1 MRLVHHMLPFHFL
14 LSCRITGY
22 WEKGQHSHREIP
34 AFYMSL
40 SPGSQIWSVWSAQM
54 FWKTQFQR
62 RIRRHSSVTE
72 LPSSLFPL
80 ICQMSISSTVQN
92 KLYCI
97 KLNYRII
104 NNSVLLRASAMPHWN
119 PSLLTST
126 FWGSVIRQS
135 IFRSSA
141 HETIRHFSATIQPK
155 AEQLWQILKQSDR
168 SNYHLPTSSAPT
180 LMKSTTL
187 QQTPYALKLTFTF
200 VNN

>member
-1 MRLVHHMLPFHFL
+1 MLPFRFL
-14 LSCRITGY
+14 LSCRISGY
-22 WEKGQHSHREIP
+22 WEKGNPHIGKFQLSLCHSVQEVKYEACDLHRCSER
-34 AFYMSL
+34 L
-40 SPGSQIWSVWSAQM
+40 SVL
-54 FWKTQFQR
+54 TQNKEAFQR
-62 RIRRHSSVTE
+62 YRSSW
-72 LPSSLFPL
+72 LQQSSLFPL

-97 KLNYRII
+97 KLNYWII
-104 NNSVLLRASAMPHWN
+104 NNSALLTASAMPHWN

-141 HETIRHFSATIQPK
+141 PETIRHFSATIQPK
-155 AEQLWQILKQSDR
+155 AEQLWEILKQSDR

>member
-1 MRLVHHMLPFHFL
+1 MQNIWLLGERATLTSGNSSFL
-14 LSCRITGY
+14 YVTQSRKSNMKRAICTDVL
-22 WEKGQHSHREIP
+22 KD
-34 AFYMSL
+34 
-40 SPGSQIWSVWSAQM
+40 SVLTRNKEA
-54 FWKTQFQR
+54 FQR
-62 RIRRHSSVTE
+62 YRSSW
-72 LPSSLFPL
+72 LQQSSLFPL

-97 KLNYRII
+97 KLNYQII
-104 NNSVLLRASAMPHWN
+104 NNSALLTASAMPHWN

-141 HETIRHFSATIQPK
+141 PETIRHFSATIQPK
-155 AEQLWQILKQSDR
+155 AEQLWEILKQSDR

-180 LMKSTTL
+180 LMKSITL

>member
-1 MRLVHHMLPFHFL
+1 MQNIWLLGERATLTSGNSSFL
-14 LSCRITGY
+14 YVTQSRKSNMKRAICTDVL
-22 WEKGQHSHREIP
+22 KD
-34 AFYMSL
+34 
-40 SPGSQIWSVWSAQM
+40 SVLTRNKEA
-54 FWKTQFQR
+54 FQR
-62 RIRRHSSVTE
+62 YRSSW
-72 LPSSLFPL
+72 LQQSSLFPL

-104 NNSVLLRASAMPHWN
+104 NNSALLTASAMPRWN

-141 HETIRHFSATIQPK
+141 PETIRHFSATIQPK
-155 AEQLWQILKQSDR
+155 AEQLWEILKQSDR

>member
-1 MRLVHHMLPFHFL
+1 MQNIWLLGERATLTSGNSSFL
-14 LSCRITGY
+14 YVTQSRKSNMKRAICTDVL
-22 WEKGQHSHREIP
+22 KD
-34 AFYMSL
+34 
-40 SPGSQIWSVWSAQM
+40 SVLARN
-54 FWKTQFQR
+54 KEAFQR
-62 RIRRHSSVTE
+62 YRSSW
-72 LPSSLFPL
+72 LQQSSLFPL

-104 NNSVLLRASAMPHWN
+104 NNSALLTASAMPHWN

-141 HETIRHFSATIQPK
+141 PETIRHFSATIQPK
-155 AEQLWQILKQSDR
+155 AEQLWEILKQSDR